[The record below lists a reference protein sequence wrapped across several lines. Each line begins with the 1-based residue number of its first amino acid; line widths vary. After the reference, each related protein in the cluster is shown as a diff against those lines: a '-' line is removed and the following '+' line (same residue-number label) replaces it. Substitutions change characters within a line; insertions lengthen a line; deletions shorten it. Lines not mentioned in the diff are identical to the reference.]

1 MLKNTFPYSN
11 YKHASHVRQ
20 LPRML
25 KINLHTKLDDC
36 KDSKSEI
43 DDKTKN
49 ELKEKIK
56 NELEK
61 DL

>member
-36 KDSKSEI
+36 KDPKSEI

-49 ELKEKIK
+49 ELKEKI
-56 NELEK
+56 
-61 DL
+61 